1 MTDATEPLWLQLA
14 RSDLGLK
21 EVAGAA
27 ANPRIVQMY
36 AAVGH
41 GECTSDEIAW
51 CAASTGFWLKSAG
64 LPIPPPNVNLLA
76 RSYLTHGVPCEPKPG
91 AIAIWPR
98 GKSSWQGHVNIVE
111 KVTPDGKVVCIG
123 GNQSNAV
130 TRTKPQDASA
140 ALGFRWPV
148 AATVKELREAGSSDI
163 ATADTIKK
171 VAIAAGGVASA
182 GAAANQATAPPAIPT
197 FPDVSITQATEQLS
211 AVKMF
216 MEGTYAVASLV
227 FAHPWLAAGLV
238 VAVGGYVVARKI
250 ERTRIRRA
258 ELGHALS
265 RAG

>member
-76 RSYLTHGVPCEPKPG
+76 RSYLTHGVPCEP
-91 AIAIWPR
+91 
-98 GKSSWQGHVNIVE
+98 
-111 KVTPDGKVVCIG
+111 
-123 GNQSNAV
+123 
-130 TRTKPQDASA
+130 
-140 ALGFRWPV
+140 
-148 AATVKELREAGSSDI
+148 ATVKELREAGSSDS